1 MEVFTFVVRDGAAVD
16 LDTYLKAIAAHGVS
30 HPTMNLLRLR
40 LAQVSGTRRAVIEV
54 ANGNASLSLRP
65 LVSQPSEITVDSAGV
80 LDKRSSPARR
90 GADLG
95 WQHNLQ
101 MLTTADDG
109 MLVDES
115 GAVVSSF
122 IAPFVMIR
130 DGAAFLSAHPRTTP
144 SIALD
149 TVESILKKQ
158 GVEIRTL
165 EKGFTRQE
173 LMQNET
179 WVVSSLYGASLV
191 TGWLE
196 YGGIVPARSH
206 INRMGVPTHREVND
220 LRLERMQPA

>member
-16 LDTYLKAIAAHGVS
+16 LEKYLKAIAAHGVN
-30 HPTMNLLRLR
+30 HPTINALRLR

-80 LDKRSSPARR
+80 LDKRAAPDRR

-101 MLTTADDG
+101 MHTAADDG
-109 MLVDES
+109 MLIDES
-115 GAVVSSF
+115 GAIVYSF

-130 DGAAFLSAHPRTTP
+130 DGAAYVSTHPRTTR
-144 SIALD
+144 SIATD
-149 TVESILKKQ
+149 TVVDILQKQ

-165 EKGFTRQE
+165 EKGFSRQE
-173 LMQNET
+173 LMQNEA

-191 TGWLE
+191 SGWLE
-196 YGGIVPARSH
+196 YGSLIPGRSQV
-206 INRMGVPTHREVND
+206 NRMGVPTHREVNEM
-220 LRLERMQPA
+220 RLERVQAA